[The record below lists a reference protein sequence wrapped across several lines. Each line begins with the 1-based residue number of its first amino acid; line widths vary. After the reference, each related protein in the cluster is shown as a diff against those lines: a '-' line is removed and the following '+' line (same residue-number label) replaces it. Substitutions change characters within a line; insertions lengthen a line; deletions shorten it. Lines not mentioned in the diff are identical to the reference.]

1 MSISEQ
7 QMGRHLHQHL
17 HTARVPGAVDTAAI
31 ITTGR
36 RQLRA
41 RRRRRALGAV
51 VPAVLLIAGAGWVIA
66 GNGGSDYELAGSG
79 LTLAAGSQGPVQV
92 SDDRVDMG
100 DGLQA
105 WREGSVLS
113 VGYPTGSDGGE
124 GSHAWLDTSDWG
136 SHWDKNSYD
145 IAVLDGDGAIT
156 TGTAVVGAVR
166 GTPSRVDVSIEG
178 VTVSASIACFT
189 QAQGWCSY
197 AVVVPVALED
207 HGTMDMPTVKAT
219 F

>member
-7 QMGRHLHQHL
+7 QMRQHL
-17 HTARVPGAVDTAAI
+17 RTAPVPGVVDTAAI
-31 ITTGR
+31 IATGR
-36 RQLRA
+36 RQLRT
-41 RRRRRALGAV
+41 RRRRRALGAIA
-51 VPAVLLIAGAGWVIA
+51 PAVLLSAVAGWAITDA
-66 GNGGSDYELAGSG
+66 GGSDYELAGAG

-92 SDDRVDMG
+92 GDDRVDMG

-113 VGYPTGSDGGE
+113 VGYPVGSSGGE

-136 SHWDKNSYD
+136 SHWENNSYD
-145 IAVLDGDGAIT
+145 IAVLDGNGAVAR
-156 TGTAVVGAVR
+156 GTAVVGAVR

-178 VTVSASIACFT
+178 VTASASIACFV
-189 QAQGWCSY
+189 QARGWCSY
-197 AVVVPVALED
+197 AVVVPVVVED
-207 HGTMDMPTVKAT
+207 HGAMDLPAVKAT